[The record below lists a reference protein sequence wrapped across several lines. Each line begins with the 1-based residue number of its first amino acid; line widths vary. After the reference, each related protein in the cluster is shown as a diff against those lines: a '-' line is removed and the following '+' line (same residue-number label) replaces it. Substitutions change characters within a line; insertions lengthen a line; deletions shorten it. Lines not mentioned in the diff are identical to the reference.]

1 MNLALLQGA
10 GDVVATGLYFVTFN
24 QDATSLAVGTTTGYK
39 LFTLNGHDRF
49 DQTYEFTGEDVCI
62 VERLFSSSL
71 IAMVSL
77 SAPRKLKVC
86 HFKKGTE
93 ICNYCYPNTILA
105 VKLNRARLLVVL
117 EEILYIH
124 NIKDMKVL
132 HTIRDTPA
140 NPKGI
145 IALSINSDNSYLAY
159 PGSGQIGEVQ
169 VFDTLNLDAVT
180 MIPAHDAPLAA
191 LSFNSSGS
199 LLATASE
206 KGTVIRIFSIPS
218 GNKLYELRRGIK
230 RCAAIYSLS
239 FSPDDKYLSASSNT
253 ETIHIFKLDNTGA
266 PESTAAPAPESQTW
280 GQYLGKA
287 LVSTASYLPSQM
299 TDVFTQGRA
308 FAHVKLPS
316 PGLRS
321 VCALTTTGKLLVA
334 SSDSYLYVYVIEPD
348 EGGECILSK
357 QHCMLATSDG
367 SCDDVGGE
375 LSETVAAEDPGPPSF
390 QTNY

>member
-1 MNLALLQGA
+1 M
-10 GDVVATGLYFVTFN
+10 
-24 QDATSLAVGTTTGYK
+24 
-39 LFTLNGHDRF
+39 
-49 DQTYEFTGEDVCI
+49 
-62 VERLFSSSL
+62 
-71 IAMVSL
+71 
-77 SAPRKLKVC
+77 
-86 HFKKGTE
+86 
-93 ICNYCYPNTILA
+93 
-105 VKLNRARLLVVL
+105 
-117 EEILYIH
+117 
-124 NIKDMKVL
+124 L
-132 HTIRDTPA
+132 HTIRDTPS

-145 IALSINSDNSYLAY
+145 VALSINSDNSFLAY

-239 FSPDDKYLSASSNT
+239 FSPDDKYLSTSSNT

-266 PESTAAPAPESQTW
+266 PETPAPAPESQTW

-287 LVSTASYLPSQM
+287 LVTTASYLPSQM

-334 SSDSYLYVYVIEPD
+334 SSDSYLYVYAIEPD
-348 EGGECILSK
+348 EGGECVLSK
-357 QHCMLATSDG
+357 QHCMLAQSDTSCED
-367 SCDDVGGE
+367 SVGE
-375 LSETVAAEDPGPPSF
+375 VTESVIPDEPGPPSF

>member
-1 MNLALLQGA
+1 MIAVFYIVVLTLSANLLQ
-10 GDVVATGLYFVTFN
+10 
-24 QDATSLAVGTTTGYK
+24 
-39 LFTLNGHDRF
+39 
-49 DQTYEFTGEDVCI
+49 
-62 VERLFSSSL
+62 
-71 IAMVSL
+71 
-77 SAPRKLKVC
+77 
-86 HFKKGTE
+86 
-93 ICNYCYPNTILA
+93 
-105 VKLNRARLLVVL
+105 
-117 EEILYIH
+117 
-124 NIKDMKVL
+124 VL

-266 PESTAAPAPESQTW
+266 ETAAAPAPESQTW

-334 SSDSYLYVYVIEPD
+334 SSDSYLYVYVIEPE

-375 LSETVAAEDPGPPSF
+375 LSETVQAEDPGPPSF